1 MSVFKINAYNSR
13 WQRTSVRPVQLILLK
28 EDGMKAIAIATLL
41 ATVLGGCV
49 VVPLGYRHYGDGYY
63 RGGYY
68 RGDYYRGDRYYR
80 GDGYRGYG
88 YGDRGG

>member
-1 MSVFKINAYNSR
+1 MGVFKINAYNSR
-13 WQRTSVRPVQLILLK
+13 GNAQACGVSNPEGGIR
-28 EDGMKAIAIATLL
+28 MKAIAIAMLL
-41 ATVLGGCV
+41 ITALGGCV